1 MHGVWL
7 GRPDE
12 GPPTWDVVVRRIMGY
27 GVVGGLTVALVGNEL
42 GHWSTPWG
50 TVTFVLLPLVVAGV
64 VATRLTAR
72 RRPQRLPAVLV
83 PLVAVCAAIGAT
95 SVTGFGGVF
104 MFAPISMAANRWRLS
119 ASAALTAGGCA
130 AFWVGFHLVQGG
142 WPSAWLLIAM
152 AGSYLGGHLDGA
164 YHDRVRA
171 QAQLL
176 EQTER
181 ARAAEAR
188 SAALAERGRIAR
200 EMHDVLAHSLAGLS
214 VQLEAADALMSDG
227 RGDTARDVVRRCRQL
242 AREGLAETKQAVL
255 ALREGDRTPLPDS
268 LRELAGTYGPERA
281 WCTITGGVRELDE
294 EAAFALYRIAQ
305 EALTNATK
313 HAPGAPVELAL
324 DYRPD
329 AVELAVRNGLPAGS
343 AGPEAAGAGYG
354 LSGMRER
361 LEPLGGELTVGPVDG
376 GWRVAAKIPV

>member
-1 MHGVWL
+1 MHDGWL

-12 GPPTWDVVVRRIMGY
+12 GPLTWDVVVRRVMGY
-27 GVVGGLTVALVGNEL
+27 LVVAGLTVALVVNEL
-42 GHWSTPWG
+42 NNWSTPWG
-50 TVTFVLLPLVVAGV
+50 ALTLGLLVLAVAGV
-64 VATRLTAR
+64 VAGRLTTRWHAD
-72 RRPQRLPAVLV
+72 RLPAVLV
-83 PLVAVCAAIGAT
+83 PLVAVFAALGAT
-95 SVTGFGGVF
+95 SADGFGGVF
-104 MFAPISMAANRWRLS
+104 LFAPISAAANRWKPP
-119 ASAALTAGGCA
+119 ASAALAVGATGAY
-130 AFWVGFHLVQGG
+130 WVGFHLVQGG
-142 WPSAWLLIAM
+142 WPSAWLLLALF
-152 AGSYLGGHLDGA
+152 GSYLGGQLDGA

-200 EMHDVLAHSLAGLS
+200 EMHDVLAHSLAGLA
-214 VQLEAADALMSDG
+214 VQLEAADALISDG
-227 RGDTARDVVRRCRQL
+227 RADTARDVVRRCRQL
-242 AREGLAETKQAVL
+242 AREGLAETRQAVL
-255 ALREGDRTPLPDS
+255 ALREGDRTPLPES
-268 LRELAGTYGPERA
+268 LRALVGTYGADPAR
-281 WCTITGGVRELDE
+281 CTVTGGVRELDP

-329 AVELAVRNGLPAGS
+329 TVELSVRNGS
-343 AGPEAAGAGYG
+343 ATGAPVLDATGAGYG

-361 LEPLGGELTVGPVDG
+361 LEPLGGELTAGPVAG
-376 GWRVAAKIPV
+376 GWRVTAKIPV